1 MLTELPIHLA
11 AQTLGVNPSTLRLWE
26 RSGLLAPRRTPRGHR
41 RYSPQDLSRI
51 RDIKR
56 LRLVQRLN
64 LAAIRSILGENGAV
78 APRAGQSPGDRE
90 MGRRVHATRL
100 GRGLTLREVSR
111 RTGLAI
117 SFINSIEHGIGH
129 PSVASLTKLAKCYG
143 TTISALA
150 SRRIRSTGKVIR
162 AGRYRT
168 LPILG
173 KGVKVE
179 QLAEGQ
185 WAMECQ
191 RFTIRPGAG
200 SEGRYAHEGEE
211 FIHVLVGKF
220 EMILDGREHYRLG
233 AGDSAY
239 FKSTSYHAWRNPGT
253 ETAVLLWINTPPS
266 F

>member
-1 MLTELPIHLA
+1 MLTGMPIHLA
-11 AQTLGVNPSTLRLWE
+11 AQAMGVNPSTLRLWE
-26 RSGLLAPRRTPRGHR
+26 RSGLLTPRRTPRGHR
-41 RYSPQDLSRI
+41 RYTPQDLSRI

-64 LAAIRSILGENGAV
+64 LAAIHSILGGDGAG
-78 APRAGQSPGDRE
+78 ASHAGQASGDQQ
-90 MGRRVHATRL
+90 MGRQLHATRVR
-100 GRGLTLREVSR
+100 RGLTLRQVSH

-117 SFINSIEHGIGH
+117 SFVYSIEHGTGR
-129 PSVASLTKLAKCYG
+129 PSVASLTKLARCYG
-143 TTISALA
+143 TTISALT
-150 SRRIRSTGKVIR
+150 SPRIRSEGKVIR
-162 AGRYRT
+162 AGRYRM

-200 SEGRYAHEGEE
+200 SEGPYAHEGEE
-211 FIHVLVGKF
+211 FIHVLAGRV
-220 EMILDGREHYRLG
+220 EIILDGREQYRLG
-233 AGDSAY
+233 PGDSAY

-253 ETAVLLWINTPPS
+253 ETAVLLWINTPPT